1 MDGMQST
8 TPRILCLV
16 TPMSQRLAL
25 AVLNWSL
32 NDWAIGGS
40 HAVTLI

>member
-8 TPRILCLV
+8 TPHIGRRV
-16 TPMSQRLAL
+16 TPVSQRFVP

-40 HAVTLI
+40 HASY